1 MPYNDYA
8 PAEAFLE
15 KEGRWVGWDKGGYDM
30 SGMQTRLNVMR
41 KNYIKS
47 NPLLAREAQD
57 PGRTPM
63 TRQMKAQMRLGSA
76 LAFTA
81 LAGGVENYAEA
92 TGQTGLKKG
101 ASLV

>member
-30 SGMQTRLNVMR
+30 SSMQTRLNAMR
-41 KNYIKS
+41 KNYIKT

-57 PGRTPM
+57 PGRMPM
-63 TRQMKAQMRLGSA
+63 SRQMKA
-76 LAFTA
+76 
-81 LAGGVENYAEA
+81 
-92 TGQTGLKKG
+92 
-101 ASLV
+101 